1 MSLLSS
7 LASLSIS
14 HSASVCT
21 STLYDTNSELYMI
34 QFKVGF
40 HIATTSTCM
49 SMVACDWSC
58 DDSLNHKLTL
68 LYIMSALFQT
78 VVSMVSLTTILIEML

>member
-1 MSLLSS
+1 MISQLSS
-7 LASLSIS
+7 QAIS
-14 HSASVCT
+14 HSASLGT

-58 DDSLNHKLTL
+58 DDSLNHKH
-68 LYIMSALFQT
+68 
-78 VVSMVSLTTILIEML
+78 